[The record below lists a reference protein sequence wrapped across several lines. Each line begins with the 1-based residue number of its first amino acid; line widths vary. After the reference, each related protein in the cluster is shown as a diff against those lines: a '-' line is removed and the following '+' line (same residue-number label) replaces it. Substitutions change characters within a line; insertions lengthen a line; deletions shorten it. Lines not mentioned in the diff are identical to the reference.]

1 VSDTSPDLDAFVLR
15 YLDAYNSG
23 DIEAI
28 IAMIGDPQVRHAA
41 GETVIHTAAQTR
53 ARIEG
58 FYVVYSSMQF
68 RPVVMVSRGDTVSLT
83 WNATFTTVS
92 GKTTSGETT
101 AGKATAGETIE
112 LSSIEVFRLEAGRIV
127 EVWNAKES
135 LAHFPV

>member
-15 YLDAYNSG
+15 YIDAYNSG
-23 DIEAI
+23 DIESI

-92 GKTTSGETT
+92 GETTSGE
-101 AGKATAGETIE
+101 ATAGERTE
-112 LSSIEVFRLEAGRIV
+112 LSSIEVFRIEAGRIV

>member
-1 VSDTSPDLDAFVLR
+1 MSDTSPDLDAFVLR
-15 YLDAYNSG
+15 YIDAYNSG
-23 DIEAI
+23 DIESI

-68 RPVVMVSRGDTVSLT
+68 RPVVMVSRGDMVSLT

-92 GKTTSGETT
+92 SE
-101 AGKATAGETIE
+101 ATAGERTE
-112 LSSIEVFRLEAGRIV
+112 LSSIEVFRIEAGRIV

>member
-15 YLDAYNSG
+15 YIDAYNSG
-23 DIEAI
+23 DIESI

-68 RPVVMVSRGDTVSLT
+68 RPVVMVSRGDMVSLT

-92 GKTTSGETT
+92 SE
-101 AGKATAGETIE
+101 ATAGERTE
-112 LSSIEVFRLEAGRIV
+112 LSSIEVFRIEAGRIV